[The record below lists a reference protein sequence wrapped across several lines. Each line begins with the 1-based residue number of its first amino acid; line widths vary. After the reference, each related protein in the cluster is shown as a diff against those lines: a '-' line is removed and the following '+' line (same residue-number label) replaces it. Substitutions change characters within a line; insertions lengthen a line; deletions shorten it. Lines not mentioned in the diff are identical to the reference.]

1 MLESSSNHREAGTDP
16 KDVVVLLHG
25 IRTRALWYDT
35 AKNLLSRIN
44 SVEVRTI
51 GYGRFDLVKF
61 LLPFTRKSA
70 RRLVLK
76 ELRAIKWHYQK
87 QSFPFRI
94 SVIAHSF
101 GTYTIVKILEEEDDL
116 DLDTLVLCGS
126 VLPSN
131 YDFGAISR
139 KVSGSII
146 NDAGSRDIFPVLA
159 RLVTVGYG
167 DSGTFGFL
175 KGLCRDRFFN
185 FKHSDFFATDF
196 ISKYWVTIF
205 SERRIEDP
213 GSDRSLWKSPLT
225 IRLLS
230 MFPEALVPKFILPAV
245 AVFLLLPTAVDSI
258 KSKLMPLLSSETLIQ
273 ADRERVC
280 KQSVGQTSSEGLTAA
295 LVSPSTNT
303 SFKAEILCELAR
315 EGNPNDAQLL
325 SLYARALVSSGKVER
340 AVSLF
345 SEAAEK
351 GDTMSLEV
359 LANYYSHYIEP
370 NEEKC
375 VQYYQKLLGLGD
387 ADAALALG
395 VLFETGVFG
404 KYDYSIAADYY
415 KKAVNQN
422 NTSAMYRLGQL
433 YEFGLGLETNLGS
446 ARDLYRKAA
455 ARGNADAV
463 EALNQLNK
471 RKPS

>member
-1 MLESSSNHREAGTDP
+1 MLDAPSNQRDASAIP
-16 KDVVVLLHG
+16 RDVVVLLHG

-35 AKNLLSRIN
+35 AKNLLSRITAI
-44 SVEVRTI
+44 EVRTI
-51 GYGRFDLVKF
+51 GYGRFDVVRF
-61 LLPFTRKSA
+61 LLPFTRTSA

-76 ELRAIKWHYQK
+76 ELRAIKWHYEK
-87 QSFPFRI
+87 QSLPIRM

-101 GTYTIVKILEEEDDL
+101 GTYTIVKILEEEDDI

-139 KVSGSII
+139 KVSGLIV
-146 NDAGSRDIFPVLA
+146 NDAGSRDIWPVLA

-175 KGLCRDRFFN
+175 KGLCRDRFFY
-185 FKHSDFFATDF
+185 FTHSDFFTADF

-213 GSDRSLWKSPLT
+213 GSDRSLWKSPFA

-230 MFPEALVPKFILPAV
+230 VLPEALLPKFILPAL
-245 AVFLLLPTAVDSI
+245 ALFLLLPVAMDSI
-258 KSKLMPLLSSETLIQ
+258 RPRVMPLLSSQAMIQ
-273 ADRERVC
+273 SDREGVC
-280 KQSVGQTSSEGLTAA
+280 KQAVGQASPESLATA

-303 SFKAEILCELAR
+303 SVKAEILCELAR
-315 EGNPNDAQLL
+315 EGNSNDLQLL
-325 SLYARALVSSGKVER
+325 SLYARALVSSGKIER

-351 GDTMSLEV
+351 GDPTSLEV

-370 NEEKC
+370 NEDKC
-375 VQYYQKLLGLGD
+375 VRYYKVLLGMGD
-387 ADAALALG
+387 ANAALALG
-395 VLFETGVFG
+395 VLYETGVFA
-404 KYDYSIAADYY
+404 KYNYSMAADYY
-415 KKAVNQN
+415 RIAAEKN

-433 YEFGLGLETNLGS
+433 NEFGLGIAINLGT
-446 ARDLYRKAA
+446 ARDLYQRAA
-455 ARGNADAV
+455 AKGDVDAV
-463 EALNQLNK
+463 DALKQLNR
-471 RKPS
+471 RKPL